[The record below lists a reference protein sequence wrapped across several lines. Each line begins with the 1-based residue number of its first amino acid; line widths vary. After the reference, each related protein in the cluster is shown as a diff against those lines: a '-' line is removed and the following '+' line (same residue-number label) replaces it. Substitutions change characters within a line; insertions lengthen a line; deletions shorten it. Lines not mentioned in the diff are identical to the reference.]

1 MKKSLLTIIAALC
14 CTVMAMANA
23 EDFTVDGISY
33 NITSY
38 NPNTV
43 EVTFGDGQYSGDIV
57 IPATVTNDDS
67 GETFSVTS
75 IGEEAF
81 QSCYGITSIS
91 IPYSVTSIGQDAF
104 YGCDFVSRIYWDS
117 NVNPFLLTIQC
128 RLNLKELTIGKHVT
142 EIGDKAFEYCNGIES
157 ITVLAATPP
166 TVGNGAFTDVEYHTP
181 VYVPN
186 VKAYEGWGGFINIIL
201 NLPACKECAKDEIV
215 AAMNNPNVTLS
226 ADDKEKVNAYI
237 AQIDNATTAEEVN
250 TAKKAALAIINYKM
264 FRNVKDEAINEIN
277 AAMRGETNSAYLNNL
292 IKDELNT
299 LNVATDESTI
309 KIMKREIINKLQL
322 VVEYFIEGKKEGK
335 SESLGTMGTEQDGPA
350 VEVKGK
356 DGSTVKL
363 YNIENVKFSK
373 EETQK

>member
-1 MKKSLLTIIAALC
+1 MKMFFLTIFAALC
-14 CTVMAMANA
+14 CTVMANA
-23 EDFTVDGISY
+23 EEFTVDGIHY

-75 IGEEAF
+75 IGKEAF
-81 QSCYGITSIS
+81 QSCYEITSIS
-91 IPYSVTSIGQDAF
+91 IPYSVTSIGQGAF
-104 YGCDFVSRIYWDS
+104 SGCNFVSRIYWDS
-117 NVNPFLLTIQC
+117 NVNPHCLTEYC
-128 RLNLKELTIGKHVT
+128 RIHFTELTIGKHVT

-166 TVGNGAFTDVEYHTP
+166 TVGNEAFTNVGYNTP

-186 VKAYEGWGGFINIIL
+186 VKAYEGWGGFINIIF

-226 ADDKEKVNAYI
+226 ADDKEKINAYI

-250 TAKKAALAIINYKM
+250 TAKKAALVVINYKM

-299 LNVATDESTI
+299 LNVATDESAI
-309 KIMKREIINKLQL
+309 KIMKGEIINKLQP

-335 SESLGTMGTEQDGPA
+335 SESLGTMGTEQEGPA
-350 VEVKGK
+350 VVVTKGEQ
-356 DGSTVKL
+356 SVTL
-363 YNIENVKFSK
+363 YGPDNVKFIK
-373 EETQK
+373 TEEK

>member
-1 MKKSLLTIIAALC
+1 M
-14 CTVMAMANA
+14 
-23 EDFTVDGISY
+23 
-33 NITSY
+33 
-38 NPNTV
+38 
-43 EVTFGDGQYSGDIV
+43 
-57 IPATVTNDDS
+57 
-67 GETFSVTS
+67 
-75 IGEEAF
+75 
-81 QSCYGITSIS
+81 
-91 IPYSVTSIGQDAF
+91 
-104 YGCDFVSRIYWDS
+104 
-117 NVNPFLLTIQC
+117 
-128 RLNLKELTIGKHVT
+128 
-142 EIGDKAFEYCNGIES
+142 
-157 ITVLAATPP
+157 
-166 TVGNGAFTDVEYHTP
+166 
-181 VYVPN
+181 YVPN
-186 VKAYEGWGGFINIIL
+186 VKAYEGWGGFINIIF
-201 NLPACKECAKDEIV
+201 NLPACKECAKDDIV

-226 ADDKEKVNAYI
+226 ADDKEKINAYI

-250 TAKKAALAIINYKM
+250 TAKKAALVVINYKM

-299 LNVATDESTI
+299 LNVATDESAI
-309 KIMKREIINKLQL
+309 KIMKGEIINKLQL